1 MRKLSDLIILVRG
14 GGEVGSAIAHRLN
27 RSHFRVCITEL
38 AIPEAIHR
46 GASFSEAI
54 FDSARTVESVTAER
68 TLISLEKIYSAW
80 RNGHIPIVAD
90 PELSVKPL
98 IKPDVL
104 VNAMMLKRETNT
116 RMTDAP
122 LVIGIGPGFIA
133 GGDVHLVIESNPG
146 NNLGRVILEGEPE
159 KDSARPDELNG
170 SGKDRVVSAE
180 ETGVFTTERNIGDAV
195 LAGDIIGNINDL
207 PLKAPISGVLCGLL
221 RNEAKVLPNAK
232 LAEID
237 SEHDKSVCFAIRGR
251 TRAIA
256 GGVLEAILMSFNLA
270 EMD

>member
-14 GGEVGSAIAHRLN
+14 GGEVGSAVAYCLH

-38 AIPEAIHR
+38 ANPETINR

-54 FDSARTVESVTAER
+54 FDSAQTVEDVIAER
-68 TLISLEKIYSAW
+68 APVSLEKIYGVW
-80 RNGHIPIVAD
+80 RNGHIPIVTD
-90 PELSVKPL
+90 PELAVKPL

-116 RMTDAP
+116 RITDAP

-133 GGDVHLVIESNPG
+133 GADVHLVIESSPG
-146 NNLGRVILEGEPE
+146 NNLGRLIFEGESA
-159 KDSARPDELNG
+159 KDS
-170 SGKDRVVSAE
+170 DRTDDANNSDKVRFVRAE
-180 ETGVFTTERNIGDAV
+180 ETGVFTTERKIGDAV

-221 RNEAKVLPNAK
+221 RKEAKVLPYAK

-237 SEHDKSVCFAIRGR
+237 PENDKSVCFAIRGR
-251 TRAIA
+251 MRAIS
-256 GGVLEAILMSFNLA
+256 GGVLEAVLMSFNLA